1 MANAAKP
8 IIRLEQMNP
17 VKVIGSLVEKD
28 LMLLN
33 ENETPATIHADSAK
47 ITFQGKVN
55 KVYPAI
61 VSKSRTGQFE
71 ILLDNPELKLRSGMY
86 ATINLFMKTEK
97 DATVV
102 SKDALL
108 THAGQYMAIKINN
121 DGTAERVKLKLGI
134 VQGDNAQVL
143 EGLQPGDT
151 IVSQS
156 PELVKVGTKVRP
168 IFSEAEK

>member
-1 MANAAKP
+1 
-8 IIRLEQMNP
+8 
-17 VKVIGSLVEKD
+17 
-28 LMLLN
+28 
-33 ENETPATIHADSAK
+33 
-47 ITFQGKVN
+47 
-55 KVYPAI
+55 
-61 VSKSRTGQFE
+61 
-71 ILLDNPELKLRSGMY
+71 
-86 ATINLFMKTEK
+86 
-97 DATVV
+97 
-102 SKDALL
+102 
-108 THAGQYMAIKINN
+108 MAIKINN